1 MTEQPITLIGG
12 GLAGPLLSIYL
23 AQRGFQVD
31 MYERRSDM
39 RTGGSTEGRSI
50 NLALSTR
57 GIHALKQV
65 GLEQDIL
72 AQAIPMK
79 GRMIHAPDG
88 TLTFQPYGKDETEV
102 IYSISR
108 AQLNIALLDAAE
120 RTGKVGIHF
129 RTRCTGMDFA
139 TGELHLRDERAGREF
154 SLRTKPV
161 IGTDGSASVLRE
173 CMRKEGLADDTE
185 DYLEYG
191 YKELTVPAAA
201 GGRFLMEPH
210 ALHIWPRKTFML
222 IALPNVDGSFT
233 SILFY
238 PFSGKESFETLNSPE
253 RVTEFFRQ
261 HFPDALTLMPSL
273 IENFFGNPTGSMVT
287 VRCFPWH
294 VGDAVLLLGDAS
306 HAIVPFFGQG
316 MNCAFED
323 CTVFD
328 EFLDAYG
335 DNWEK
340 IFQHVERSRKPDC
353 DAIAEMA
360 LENFVE
366 MRDLVADQK
375 FLFRK
380 KVELELERRFPTTF
394 MTRYSMVTFHRIPY
408 AVALKRGKI
417 QDRILSILCGGAQT
431 IEDVDWTNA
440 ENLIRE
446 GLTPLGDYRRI

>member
-1 MTEQPITLIGG
+1 MEQRITLIGG

-23 AQRGFQVD
+23 ARSGFAVD
-31 MYERRSDM
+31 VYERRADM

-57 GIHALKQV
+57 GIHALRQV
-65 GLEQDIL
+65 GLERDIL
-72 AQAIPMK
+72 SLAIPMK
-79 GRMIHAPDG
+79 GRMMHAVDG

-108 AQLNIALLDAAE
+108 AQLNIALMDAAE
-120 RTGKVGIHF
+120 RTGKVRFHF
-129 RTRCTGMDFA
+129 HTRCTGMDFA
-139 TGELHLRDERAGREF
+139 TGELHLRDEMAKRQF

-173 CMRKEGLADDTE
+173 SMRREGLANYTE

-191 YKELTVPAAA
+191 YKELSIPPAA
-201 GGRFLMEPH
+201 GGRFAMEPN

-222 IALPNVDGSFT
+222 IALPNLDGSFT
-233 SILFY
+233 AILFY
-238 PFSGKESFETLNSPE
+238 PLKGEGSFETLDRPA
-253 RVTEFFRQ
+253 RIRDFFQ
-261 HFPDALTLMPSL
+261 AQFPDALALMPWL
-273 IENFFGNPTGSMVT
+273 EKNFVVNPTGSMVT

-294 VGDAVLLLGDAS
+294 VADTLLLLGDAS

-323 CTVFD
+323 CTVFMEYFGRCGD
-328 EFLDAYG
+328 DWESLFREF
-335 DNWEK
+335 E
-340 IFQHVERSRKPDC
+340 QSRKPHC

-366 MRDLVADQK
+366 MRDLVADPN

-380 KVELELERRFPTTF
+380 KVELELEKRFPTTF
-394 MTRYSMVTFHRIPY
+394 IPRYGMVTFHRVPY
-408 AVALKRGKI
+408 AIALERGKI
-417 QDRILSILCGGAQT
+417 QDRILNLVCDKVAR
-431 IEDVDWTNA
+431 IEDVDWDKA
-440 ENLIRE
+440 ERLIRSE
-446 GLTPLGDYRRI
+446 LTPLGHYGSS